1 MPILTAQRLTNRN
14 RLGAGLLVGA
24 TMAGLAAAMLT
35 GAGSANA
42 SCISVGGIGNTSQC
56 NTSNFGDVA
65 VVIGKG
71 YATAQGGGN
80 IAWAIGNN
88 ADAIAAGKYNLA
100 FAQGNTGPNPGM
112 VVTTGENGV
121 AIPATD
127 KEDAF
132 AESLGFGN
140 RAIAIGDGA
149 TAAAM
154 GGDGLSSISRLQ
166 LKRAQI
172 GNNTSITIGKGSNS
186 YAGSL
191 PPKLPPGNAPRNQFA
206 AALGDHHNAL
216 NGINNK

>member
-1 MPILTAQRLTNRN
+1 MPVRNTQRLTNRN
-14 RLGAGLLVGA
+14 LLGAGLPVGA
-24 TMAGLAAAMLT
+24 TMAGLAAATLT

-42 SCISVGGIGNTSQC
+42 SCVSFSGMGNNSQC

-65 VVIGKG
+65 VVIGNG

-80 IAWAIGNN
+80 VAWAIGNK

-121 AIPATD
+121 QIPATD
-127 KEDAF
+127 DEDAF
-132 AESLGFGN
+132 AEAVGFGN

-149 TAAAM
+149 TAAAL
-154 GGDGLSSISRLQ
+154 GGDGLASVSKFPMR
-166 LKRAQI
+166 RAQV

-191 PPKLPPGNAPRNQFA
+191 PPKMPPGNAPKNQFA
-206 AALGDHHNAL
+206 AAVGDHRNA
-216 NGINNK
+216 INNK